1 MRPWFFHIFPWQ
13 QTEDFHDGGFAM
25 FTFRMFVTLQS
36 YRILGGAKGHCNQKR
51 SFFSSYVTRSSEL
64 FFGEHAL
71 LTRSLG
77 RPSGALHLA
86 CCCKQN
92 LCFLR
97 DTFDLVTMIL
107 GTLKVLRIT
116 FWHCGRTQPHN
127 AVCRGGEKC
136 AQQLLQ
142 NGAAVDAKDGSGPNL
157 WTVKSCEEFPD
168 RSIFTQFELQRFPH
182 LTSKSS

>member
-1 MRPWFFHIFPWQ
+1 
-13 QTEDFHDGGFAM
+13 
-25 FTFRMFVTLQS
+25 
-36 YRILGGAKGHCNQKR
+36 
-51 SFFSSYVTRSSEL
+51 
-64 FFGEHAL
+64 
-71 LTRSLG
+71 
-77 RPSGALHLA
+77 
-86 CCCKQN
+86 
-92 LCFLR
+92 
-97 DTFDLVTMIL
+97 MIL

-168 RSIFTQFELQRFPH
+168 RSIFTQFEL
-182 LTSKSS
+182 